1 MALKLANDGGDLDKA
16 QISLLAPASTKAV
29 EKPIQRLC
37 ITQRKDYPVTTSF
50 PTSLTSLEIHS
61 CKLSRLDSRIL
72 KLSLLQ
78 RLDLSDNSL
87 KNLPPECGQLS
98 QLRELRLD
106 RNELTEFPA
115 SICQSSLRRSLQVR
129 RKMIFKDF

>member
-87 KNLPPECGQLS
+87 KNLPPEWVNSHNCVSYAWIGMS
-98 QLRELRLD
+98 SRSFRL
-106 RNELTEFPA
+106 
-115 SICQSSLRRSLQVR
+115 QSVSLRFVVVYR
-129 RKMIFKDF
+129 